1 MKNVEDAYKLSPPQR
16 ELLTWRQPALETRLE
31 HLCWSFRGPLDEGA
45 LEQSLKELVRRHTV
59 LRTAFFTQGLAE
71 PMQVVREKVSAV
83 LERVELPHV
92 PEPERAEQLAS
103 WLEEDRR
110 RGMNL
115 TAAPLVRLT
124 LLRTAPESGTLV
136 LGYHPLV
143 LDVKSA
149 HLCLE
154 ELLRP
159 VTEKPRPYREYLAW
173 LEQQGTGELENRFRQ
188 ALREARPT
196 LLPESPAA
204 GAGEGTPQ
212 YRVQQLLL
220 TPAASGAVQLFLRR
234 NKLSLA
240 TLVQS
245 AWALL
250 LRPHASGGDVL
261 FGALVPGRPTSLP
274 RGESMLGRFAHVLP
288 WRLAVPA
295 DGNTLRWLRGQQAE
309 LAEQQRYP
317 SASLAQVRQWLGL
330 PEDAA
335 LFQSAVTTWE
345 PPEEDTREEPGR
357 SLGPRPLPPK
367 SLPLP
372 FPLTV
377 EALGGA
383 RLTLRLHHDTR
394 RFSPL
399 EAIRLVGRLGAL
411 LETLATQPE
420 RDLSALLREVE
431 SGKGPVPVITAG
443 ERVEPVELQALLAQH
458 PAVRAVSVR
467 AEGSELVAEVVP
479 VSRQTRKLD
488 FSLFFFADEDDGAS
502 DKYRL
507 LMEAGKFAD
516 RHGFRA
522 IWTPERHFHPHGG
535 LYPNPSVLAAALS
548 SVTENIHLRAG
559 SVVLPLQSPFRVVE
573 EWSIVDNLSRGRAG
587 LSVVSGW
594 VPNDFALA
602 PENFARKRDIL
613 FERLEQVERLWR
625 GEALATKDG
634 AGNEVQLR
642 VFPRPVQPKLPVWV
656 TCSTDPGLF
665 EKTGTLGYHMLTSV
679 IGQSLDEALEKLG
692 LYGAALARAGH
703 RREEHITSLM
713 MHAFVGRDAD
723 EVLDK
728 VRGPLTGYLRAHV
741 ALMQTLVKSLD
752 LQVDINE
759 PRWLDSLA
767 SYAFE
772 RYYRTGALIGTV
784 TSCLP
789 MVDRLRANGVDE
801 VACLIDFG
809 VDVDAVLEG
818 LTHLAELK
826 RLVHDDALRMERV
839 LTESLEERLPG
850 RRPPVRFRLVESL
863 SANLSPLPSGEGRG
877 EGIG

>member
-16 ELLTWRQPALETRLE
+16 ELLTWPQPALETRLE
-31 HLCWSFRGPLDEGA
+31 HLCWSFRGALDEGA
-45 LEQSLKELVRRHTV
+45 LEQALKELVRRHTV

-71 PMQVVREKVSAV
+71 PMQVVREKVSVV

-103 WLEEDRR
+103 WLEGERR

-124 LLRTAPESGTLV
+124 LLRTAPEAGTLV

-143 LDVKSA
+143 LDLKSA

-154 ELLRP
+154 ELLRLFQALRETGGTAAP
-159 VTEKPRPYREYLAW
+159 EKPRPYREYLAW
-173 LEQQGTGELENRFRQ
+173 LEQQGPGEVENPVRQ

-196 LLPESPAA
+196 LLPESPAT
-204 GAGEGTPQ
+204 GAGEGTPM
-212 YRVQQLLL
+212 YRVQQFVLS
-220 TPAASGAVQLFLRR
+220 PAASGAVQLFLRR
-234 NKLSLA
+234 NKLGLD

-261 FGALVPGRPTSLP
+261 FGALVPGRPTALP
-274 RGESMLGRFAHVLP
+274 RSESMLGRFAHVLP
-288 WRLAVPA
+288 RRIAVPA
-295 DGNTLRWLRGQQAE
+295 DGSTLRWLRGQQAE
-309 LAEQQRYP
+309 LTEQQRHT
-317 SASLAQVRQWLGL
+317 SASLAQQA
-330 PEDAA
+330 P

-345 PPEEDTREEPGR
+345 TPEEDALEELGR
-357 SLGPRPLPPK
+357 KLGLRPLAPSAPP
-367 SLPLP
+367 PP

-377 EALGGA
+377 EALSGR

-394 RFSPL
+394 RFTSL

-411 LETLATQPE
+411 LETLATQPDQ
-420 RDLSALLREVE
+420 DLSALLREVAA
-431 SGKGPVPVITAG
+431 GKNAGPAPVITAG
-443 ERVEPVELQALLAQH
+443 ERVEVAELQALLAQH
-458 PAVRAVSVR
+458 PAVREVAVR
-467 AEGSELVAEVVP
+467 AEGSELVAHVVP

-488 FSLFFFADEDDGAS
+488 FSLFFFADEDDGSS

-548 SVTENIHLRAG
+548 SVTENIQLRAG

-587 LSVVSGW
+587 ISVVSGW

-602 PENFARKRDIL
+602 PENFAHKREIL

-625 GEALATKDG
+625 GEAIPAKDG
-634 AGNEVQLR
+634 AGNEVHLR
-642 VFPRPVQPKLPVWV
+642 VFPRPVQPKLPLWV

-665 EKTGTLGYHMLTSV
+665 EKTGTLGHHVLTSV

-692 LYGAALARAGH
+692 LYSAALARAGH
-703 RREEHITSLM
+703 RREEHIASLM

-752 LQVDINE
+752 LRVDINE
-759 PRWLDSLA
+759 PRWLDYLA

-789 MVDRLRANGVDE
+789 MVDRLMASGVDE

-809 VDVDAVLEG
+809 VDVDSVLEG
-818 LTHLAELK
+818 LTHLAELR

-850 RRPPVRFRLVESL
+850 RRPPVRFRLTESL
-863 SANLSPLPSGEGRG
+863 SALR
-877 EGIG
+877 

>member
-45 LEQSLKELVRRHTV
+45 LEQALKELVRRHTV

-92 PEPERAEQLAS
+92 AEPERAEQLAA

-136 LGYHPLV
+136 FGYHPLV
-143 LDVKSA
+143 LDVRSA

-154 ELLRP
+154 ELLRLFQAMREKTVGTEAP
-159 VTEKPRPYREYLAW
+159 EKPRPYREYLAW
-173 LEQQGTGELENRFRQ
+173 LEQQGLGELENHFRHV
-188 ALREARPT
+188 LREAQPT

-204 GAGEGTPQ
+204 GAAEGTPTHQ
-212 YRVQQLLL
+212 VQQLVL

-250 LRPHASGGDVL
+250 LRPYASGGDVL
-261 FGALVPGRPTSLP
+261 FGVLVPGRPTSLP
-274 RGESMLGRFAHVLP
+274 RGESMLGCFAHMRP
-288 WRLAVPA
+288 WRVAVPA

-309 LAEQQRYP
+309 LTGRQRDP
-317 SASLAQVRQWLGL
+317 SVSLAQVRSWLGL
-330 PEDAA
+330 PEDAP

-345 PPEEDTREEPGR
+345 SPEENTLEELGR
-357 SLGPRPLPPK
+357 SLGLRSLHPRV
-367 SLPLP
+367 LPLP

-377 EALGGA
+377 EALSGE
-383 RLTLRLHHDTR
+383 RLTLRLHHDPR
-394 RFSPL
+394 RFSAL
-399 EAIRLVGRLGAL
+399 KAIHLVGRLGAL
-411 LETLATQPE
+411 LETLATQPDQ
-420 RDLSALLREVE
+420 DLSSLLRELE
-431 SGKGPVPVITAG
+431 SEKREPVITAG
-443 ERVEPVELQALLAQH
+443 ARVEVAELQTLLAQH
-458 PAVRAVSVR
+458 PAVREVAVR
-467 AEGSELVAEVVP
+467 AEGSELVAHVVP

-548 SVTENIHLRAG
+548 SVTENIQLRAG

-625 GEALATKDG
+625 GEAIPAKDG

-642 VFPRPVQPKLPVWV
+642 VFPRPVQPKLPLWV

-665 EKTGTLGYHMLTSV
+665 EKTGTLGYHVLTSV

-692 LYGAALARAGH
+692 LYGAALTRAGH

-728 VRGPLTGYLRAHV
+728 VRGPLTSYLRAHV
-741 ALMQTLVKSLD
+741 ALMQTLVKSLE
-752 LQVDINE
+752 LQVDINQ
-759 PRWLDSLA
+759 PQWLDYLA

-789 MVDRLRANGVDE
+789 MVDRLMTSGVDE

-850 RRPPVRFRLVESL
+850 RRPAVRFRLVE
-863 SANLSPLPSGEGRG
+863 ALP
-877 EGIG
+877 